1 MGFKEL
7 FKKAPSHDFE
17 VGDLVTCSCH
27 GGLAIILRIF
37 DGVNEKEA
45 DYPSMNMVEIWWLR
59 YPHEGVKERIWMHT
73 ITRLKK
79 TTSENYAPKNFAV

>member
-7 FKKAPSHDFE
+7 FKKAPNHDFD

-27 GGLAIILRIF
+27 GGLAIVLRIY

-45 DYPSMNMVEIWWLR
+45 DYPSMNMVQIWWLR

-79 TTSENYAPKNFAV
+79 TTRENYAPKNFTV

>member
-37 DGVNEKEA
+37 DGV
-45 DYPSMNMVEIWWLR
+45 
-59 YPHEGVKERIWMHT
+59 KERIWMHT

>member
-7 FKKAPSHDFE
+7 FRKAPKHDFV

-27 GGLAIILRIF
+27 GGLAIVLRIY

-45 DYPSMNMVEIWWLR
+45 NYPSMDMVEIWWLR
-59 YPHEGVKERIWMHT
+59 YPHPGIKERIWLHT
-73 ITRLKK
+73 ISRLRR
-79 TTSENYAPKNFAV
+79 TDPTNYPPKNFTD

>member
-1 MGFKEL
+1 VGFKEL
-7 FKKAPSHDFE
+7 FKKAPNHDFD

-27 GGLAIILRIF
+27 GGLAIVLRIY

-45 DYPSMNMVEIWWLR
+45 DYPSMNMVQIWWLR

-79 TTSENYAPKNFAV
+79 TTRENYAPKNFTV

>member
-7 FKKAPSHDFE
+7 FRKAPKHDFA

-27 GGLAIILRIF
+27 GGLAIVLRIY

-45 DYPSMNMVEIWWLR
+45 DYPSMDMVQIWWLR
-59 YPHEGVKERIWMHT
+59 YPHPGVKERIWLHT
-73 ITRLKK
+73 ISRLRR
-79 TTSENYAPKNFAV
+79 TDSENYARKNFTD